1 MEYRLCICC
10 QQIVSFTASVKHT
23 HSLYSAQKYCSR
35 ALEKTCFWLHEWKAY
50 FLGFF
55 GLMEVGAVG
64 LSHRWRPAE
73 PPSNPWLRTY
83 SQTLYVHKHS
93 VSLPAFSNILVSIH
107 KIRIIPAS
115 NLWSRYWRDLQVDR
129 TMAGCSS
136 SSCSTKRPGGSG
148 SSSAR
153 SITGTSVAIQGQ
165 LETHKVKQNSLNP
178 QAGQSQL
185 ATRWRSHIWVGERQR
200 GRLLNCNP
208 IEPLMFAVLGF

>member
-35 ALEKTCFWLHEWKAY
+35 ALEKTCFWLHARKAY

-55 GLMEVGAVG
+55 GLMEVGIVG
-64 LSHRWRPAE
+64 LSHRWHSAE

-93 VSLPAFSNILVSIH
+93 ISLPAFCNILVSIH

-115 NLWSRYWRDLQVDR
+115 NLWSRYWRDLQVDH
-129 TMAGCSS
+129 TTAGCSS
-136 SSCSTKRPGGSG
+136 SFCSTKRSVGSG

-153 SITGTSVAIQGQ
+153 GVTGTNVPHPGSTG
-165 LETHKVKQNSLNP
+165 KP
-178 QAGQSQL
+178 QSQTKQFKPPNW
-185 ATRWRSHIWVGERQR
+185 AKPTRH
-200 GRLLNCNP
+200 
-208 IEPLMFAVLGF
+208 